1 MLWRLS
7 LFFSMQRTRRR
18 LDKIVELC
26 VFFIVAIAI
35 WSMGLAAAL
44 QYGELFSGTPLDE
57 GSAGATTLRKV
68 ERAAFVIF
76 SVTWLIGVVALLNT
90 IHKHTSRQPAPTPV
104 DWFGYSY
111 MTSWEGCVFESNVN
125 PESDK
130 LDKPQPVP
138 GTGKPPSVKVVA
150 NPIGID

>member
-7 LFFSMQRTRRR
+7 LCVISRRR
-18 LDKIVELC
+18 LDKIVEVC
-26 VFFIVAIAI
+26 VFFIVAIAV

-44 QYGELFSGTPLDE
+44 QHGEFFSGTSLDE

-76 SVTWLIGVVALLNT
+76 SATWLIGAIALFNT
-90 IHKHTSRQPAPTPV
+90 IHKHTSQQPAPTSAE
-104 DWFGYSY
+104 WFGYSY
-111 MTSWEGCVFESNVN
+111 MTSWEGCVFESTVN
-125 PESDK
+125 PESGKVDT
-130 LDKPQPVP
+130 PQAVP